1 MRLELAR
8 SAGFC
13 YGVRRAVQM
22 AEMAAEGGRPCVML
36 GPIIHNRDV
45 IAYLESIG
53 VGLVDTPE
61 EVPPGTA
68 VLIRSHGEGR
78 PVHEAL
84 ARLGRPVIDATCPNV
99 SRIHQIVSRA
109 EEGGRQVLIIGTRTH
124 PEVAAIAGWCRRP
137 VVREGAEEPGYA
149 AYAAALAARREPV
162 AAPRVV
168 YQGEPGCYSEEA
180 AVGFF
185 GPEVSSRGLAWF
197 PDVFAAL
204 ERGEADY
211 AVLPVENSSTG
222 SIRQVYDLLA
232 QYNYY
237 VVGECQVKVEHCL
250 MALPGVA
257 LEDIHTVYSH
267 EQGLMQCERY
277 LDAHRGWRRVP
288 TLDTAGSAKQ
298 VAESGDRTAAAI
310 CSRRAAQI
318 YGLHILAEGVNYN
331 AMNHTRFVVVSPV
344 LELRPGRNKIS
355 TVFRLPHQSGSLHEI
370 LTVFAVQGLNLL
382 KIESRPIP
390 GRGWEYLFFLDFTS
404 DLAAPEM
411 DGVLHEL
418 GQLAAEFRILGNFRG
433 YEP

>member
-1 MRLELAR
+1 M
-8 SAGFC
+8 
-13 YGVRRAVQM
+13 
-22 AEMAAEGGRPCVML
+22 
-36 GPIIHNRDV
+36 
-45 IAYLESIG
+45 
-53 VGLVDTPE
+53 
-61 EVPPGTA
+61 
-68 VLIRSHGEGR
+68 
-78 PVHEAL
+78 
-84 ARLGRPVIDATCPNV
+84 
-99 SRIHQIVSRA
+99 
-109 EEGGRQVLIIGTRTH
+109 
-124 PEVAAIAGWCRRP
+124 
-137 VVREGAEEPGYA
+137 
-149 AYAAALAARREPV
+149 

-222 SIRQVYDLLA
+222 AIRQVYDLLA

-237 VVGECQVKVEHCL
+237 EVGECQVKVEHCL

-257 LEDIHTVYSH
+257 LEDIQTVYSH

-390 GRGWEYLFFLDFTS
+390 GRGWEYLFFLDFTG